1 MELLKYPLKQVQDEL
16 HHTDEAAALD
26 FGPMGAPFPASLSLS
41 PHPKAETLVF
51 VCDFPE

>member
-26 FGPMGAPFPASLSLS
+26 FGAGPMGAPFPA
-41 PHPKAETLVF
+41 
-51 VCDFPE
+51 